1 MEKDLITGFSLFWEK
16 WRFSSFSTFF
26 SLFRLISYI
35 CASKIVKKKDA
46 MLIVQIKE
54 GDNIEKALKKYKKKF
69 EKTGVVKQLRERSK
83 FTKPSVRRRE
93 EIIKAT
99 YKQKLQIGAIEK

>member
-1 MEKDLITGFSLFWEK
+1 MFKIISLNSRNVLYLPLEILIKL
-16 WRFSSFSTFF
+16 
-26 SLFRLISYI
+26 
-35 CASKIVKKKDA
+35 VK

-69 EKTGVVKQLRERSK
+69 EKTGVVKQLRDRSK

-93 EIIKAT
+93 EIIKAS

>member
-1 MEKDLITGFSLFWEK
+1 MFTIFAPLNYKIDLK
-16 WRFSSFSTFF
+16 
-26 SLFRLISYI
+26 
-35 CASKIVKKKDA
+35 

-69 EKTGVVKQLRERSK
+69 EKTGVVKQLRERTK

-93 EIIKAT
+93 EIIKAA
-99 YKQKLQIGAIEK
+99 YKQKLQIGAIVK

>member
-1 MEKDLITGFSLFWEK
+1 MKHVITIKNYLLIL
-16 WRFSSFSTFF
+16 
-26 SLFRLISYI
+26 
-35 CASKIVKKKDA
+35 KIVLYLPLLNLKLKNK

-69 EKTGVVKQLRERSK
+69 EKTGVVKQLRERTK

-93 EIIKAT
+93 EIIKAA

>member
-1 MEKDLITGFSLFWEK
+1 
-16 WRFSSFSTFF
+16 
-26 SLFRLISYI
+26 
-35 CASKIVKKKDA
+35 

-69 EKTGVVKQLRERSK
+69 EKTGVVKQLRDRSK

-93 EIIKAT
+93 EIIKAS
-99 YKQKLQIGAIEK
+99 YKQRLQIGAIEK